1 MERRAE
7 KGEGEKKGGGG
18 RNEEK
23 LREEKIAK
31 EEKDKIR
38 HNRWKFLA
46 VIIITD

>member
-1 MERRAE
+1 MERGAE
-7 KGEGEKKGGGG
+7 KGEVEKKGGGG